1 MTHKTLALAPLTLAA
16 LALTGCSGAF
26 VGNIFVVFVAV
37 GVFFGTLGLGR
48 GTGSSTSTASH
59 TDRAAQDPRS

>member
-1 MTHKTLALAPLTLAA
+1 MTQKTLALAVVA

-48 GTGSSTSTASH
+48 GSSAGSSTASGE
-59 TDRAAQDPRS
+59 RAAHDSRS

>member
-1 MTHKTLALAPLTLAA
+1 MTQKTLALAVVA

-48 GTGSSTSTASH
+48 GSSSL
-59 TDRAAQDPRS
+59 P